1 MDRARD
7 DYTREERSKLEELER
22 NKRRQREL
30 EDELRMLKARE
41 NQLRDEVAEGK
52 ELQQKVDE
60 VRRVR
65 RREDGQVGV
74 GGGEGESLEEEV
86 RGEEEEEEEK
96 RRRRRGG
103 GEEEEEKRRRREG
116 IYVSTVNSAC
126 MPKCRPKCTQCF
138 AFEMLQKFILK
149 HLVCKYS
156 VLACSHVH
164 VYSLDL
170 SGVHK

>member
-65 RREDGQVGV
+65 RRDDGQVGV
-74 GGGEGESLEEEV
+74 GGGGESLEEEV
-86 RGEEEEEEEK
+86 
-96 RRRRRGG
+96 G

-116 IYVSTVNSAC
+116 IYDSTGNSAF
-126 MPKCRPKCTQCF
+126 MLKCRPKCTQCF

>member
-1 MDRARD
+1 
-7 DYTREERSKLEELER
+7 
-22 NKRRQREL
+22 
-30 EDELRMLKARE
+30 MLKARE

-74 GGGEGESLEEEV
+74 GGGG
-86 RGEEEEEEEK
+86 EEEEEK
-96 RRRRRGG
+96 RRRRR
-103 GEEEEEKRRRREG
+103 EG
-116 IYVSTVNSAC
+116 IYVSTGNSAC
-126 MPKCRPKCTQCF
+126 MPKCSTQCF

>member
-1 MDRARD
+1 
-7 DYTREERSKLEELER
+7 
-22 NKRRQREL
+22 
-30 EDELRMLKARE
+30 MLKARE

-74 GGGEGESLEEEV
+74 GGEG
-86 RGEEEEEEEK
+86 EEEEEK
-96 RRRRRGG
+96 RRRRR
-103 GEEEEEKRRRREG
+103 REG
-116 IYVSTVNSAC
+116 IYVSTGNSAC

-138 AFEMLQKFILK
+138 AFEMLLKFILK
-149 HLVCKYS
+149 HLVCKYC